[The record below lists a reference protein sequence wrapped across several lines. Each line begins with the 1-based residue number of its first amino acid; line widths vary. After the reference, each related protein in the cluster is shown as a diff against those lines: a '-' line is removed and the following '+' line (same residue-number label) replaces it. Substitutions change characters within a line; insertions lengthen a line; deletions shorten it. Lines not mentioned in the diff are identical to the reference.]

1 MSNIL
6 DMQILLSDFSADGKG
21 EPKKWLSPGKD
32 LKDVTN
38 PYGHLPVK
46 STDPWGLRLITITS
60 GLRPYCSYFSELFV
74 EGTELQPPPAAI
86 SSPWH
91 YFLVYHKGIHRET
104 DLSKSTFLTWKELS
118 SQRSV
123 PNFHP
128 LCLLEQYAVLSRVDK
143 TRRLSLYYAHRM
155 TEI

>member
-21 EPKKWLSPGKD
+21 EPKKWLNQGKD

-38 PYGHLPVK
+38 PYSHLPVK

-74 EGTELQPPPAAI
+74 EGTKLQPPSPPHGII
-86 SSPWH
+86 SW
-91 YFLVYHKGIHRET
+91 FTVKALHRET
-104 DLSKSTFLTWKELS
+104 DLSISTFLTWKELS

-128 LCLLEQYAVLSRVDK
+128 LCLLEQYAMLSRVDK
-143 TRRLSLYYAHRM
+143 TRRLSLYYAHQM
-155 TEI
+155 IEI